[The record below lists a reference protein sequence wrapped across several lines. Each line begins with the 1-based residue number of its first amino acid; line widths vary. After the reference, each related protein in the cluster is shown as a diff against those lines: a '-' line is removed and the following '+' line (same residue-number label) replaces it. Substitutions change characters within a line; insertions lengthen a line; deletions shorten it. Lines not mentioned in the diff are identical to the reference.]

1 MIADITHLETKES
14 GVVVEIRGGVGLIER
29 LQSMGIRVDKKITK
43 ISSHFW
49 GGPQTIEID
58 NFKVAIG
65 HGMAKKIMVDI
76 DR

>member
-65 HGMAKKIMVDI
+65 HGMAKKIRVDTGK
-76 DR
+76 